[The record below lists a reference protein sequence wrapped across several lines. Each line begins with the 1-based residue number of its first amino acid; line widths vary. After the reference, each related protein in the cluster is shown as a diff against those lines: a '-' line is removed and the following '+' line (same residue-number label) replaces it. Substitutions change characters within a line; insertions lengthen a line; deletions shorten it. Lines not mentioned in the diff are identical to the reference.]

1 MTNGTINDILFC
13 YVVVTL
19 SPIPLLWQL
28 SRNLLRSEN
37 AKNPEAK
44 IMGSILLYMT
54 IVVVYTAIIADVVR

>member
-1 MTNGTINDILFC
+1 MTNGTIGAILFC

-37 AKNPEAK
+37 SKNPEAK
-44 IMGSILLYMT
+44 IMGSITLYITLVM
-54 IVVVYTAIIADVVR
+54 VYTATIADVVR

>member
-1 MTNGTINDILFC
+1 MTNGTIGAILFC

-37 AKNPEAK
+37 AKYPEIK
-44 IMGSILLYMT
+44 IMGSIALYMT
-54 IVVVYTAIIADVVR
+54 IVMVYTATIADVVR

>member
-28 SRNLLRSEN
+28 SRNLLRFEN

-44 IMGSILLYMT
+44 IMGSIILYIT
-54 IVVVYTAIIADVVR
+54 IVMVYTATIAEFVR

>member
-1 MTNGTINDILFC
+1 MTNGTIGAILFC

-44 IMGSILLYMT
+44 IMGSITLYIT
-54 IVVVYTAIIADVVR
+54 IVMVYTATIAEFVK

>member
-1 MTNGTINDILFC
+1 MSYGTFSTILFC

-37 AKNPEAK
+37 EKNPEVK
-44 IMGSILLYMT
+44 IMGSVILYM
-54 IVVVYTAIIADVVR
+54 ILAMAYTVIIASLVR

>member
-1 MTNGTINDILFC
+1 MTNGTIGAILFC

-37 AKNPEAK
+37 AKYPEVK
-44 IMGSILLYMT
+44 IMGSITLYMT
-54 IVVVYTAIIADVVR
+54 IVMVYTATIADVVR

>member
-1 MTNGTINDILFC
+1 MTNGTIGAILFC

-37 AKNPEAK
+37 AKYPEIK
-44 IMGSILLYMT
+44 IMGSITLYMT
-54 IVVVYTAIIADVVR
+54 IVMVYTATIADVVR

>member
-1 MTNGTINDILFC
+1 MTNGTISAILFC
-13 YVVVTL
+13 YIVVTL

-28 SRNLLRSEN
+28 SRNLLKSEN

-54 IVVVYTAIIADVVR
+54 IVMVYTATIAEFVR